1 MGWWLRYQISESL
14 TQAFFDI
21 LNYWLC
27 SLSSTTCYIA
37 TGVGHKLIC
46 CPLPVASANM
56 VSLCPTN
63 DILQHNQKTS
73 QVWFISPITSV
84 VISCPLWICVTNHP
98 ILVSQKPSTYIWG
111 RYECE
116 IKDYDLPEERACQVI
131 QYHSRQALLGLT
143 RPPPAISNYLLVGL
157 QGDKHKHKIQG
168 TTPIIYYFAEFAWKG
183 GTTLQT
189 ESLM

>member
-1 MGWWLRYQISESL
+1 MIKISNLRKPDTGLVQYPRLL
-14 TQAFFDI
+14 TMFNIFNHVLHCHGPQAD
-21 LNYWLC
+21 
-27 SLSSTTCYIA
+27 
-37 TGVGHKLIC
+37 IC

-73 QVWFISPITSV
+73 QIWFISPINSAAT
-84 VISCPLWICVTNHP
+84 SCPLWICVTIHP

-116 IKDYDLPEERACQVI
+116 IKGYDLPEERACQVI
-131 QYHSRQALLGLT
+131 QYHSRQVLLGLT

-157 QGDKHKHKIQG
+157 QSDKHKH
-168 TTPIIYYFAEFAWKG
+168 
-183 GTTLQT
+183 
-189 ESLM
+189 